1 MWDLP
6 GPGLEP
12 MSPAL
17 AGGFL
22 TSAPPGK
29 PSFVFFLITL
39 FIYFWLCWVFVAV
52 HRLSIVV
59 AEPSASEVSHGGE
72 PHA

>member
-12 MSPAL
+12 VSPAL

-22 TSAPPGK
+22 TTEPPGK
-29 PSFVFFLITL
+29 PSPPPFWGRCAGLLAVPRSPGTL
-39 FIYFWLCWVFVAV
+39 A
-52 HRLSIVV
+52 H
-59 AEPSASEVSHGGE
+59 
-72 PHA
+72 

>member
-12 MSPAL
+12 VSPAL

-22 TSAPPGK
+22 TTARPGK
-29 PSFVFFLITL
+29 PQPWEV
-39 FIYFWLCWVFVAV
+39 VAV
-52 HRLSIVV
+52 VLVREDGDLEEGAMEEWIIKKHLQARVDRR
-59 AEPSASEVSHGGE
+59 GE
-72 PHA
+72 RDEC